1 MGSGRTKVLERS
13 YAVLG
18 PPPTPSTRRHRRSR
32 SGGRGGSSR
41 WCRTASSDRDA
52 PRRREKLR
60 TDIHFPRRG
69 LDLSRFLPADAY
81 AVYDL
86 FGVINHLVP
95 TRRPFPRPLHD
106 RQSVDA
112 SRVPRRG
119 ASRAVTI
126 LLMSR
131 CRPVRLMGRRR
142 RRSRLRSRNGGS
154 TSMTIWWK
162 RRSPRTSSRTA
173 PTCCFTEGGGFPEG
187 WWSATRRWR
196 RRRRGCKR

>member
-1 MGSGRTKVLERS
+1 MQEKRRGHFLNWFVVDAGRTSGAPQTVSLYRAVVTPGVSRNDGSGWFFFYFRADSGVAGDPERASVGSGRTKVLERS

-41 WCRTASSDRDA
+41 WCRTASSDRNA

-126 LLMSR
+126 PLM
-131 CRPVRLMGRRR
+131 
-142 RRSRLRSRNGGS
+142 
-154 TSMTIWWK
+154 
-162 RRSPRTSSRTA
+162 
-173 PTCCFTEGGGFPEG
+173 
-187 WWSATRRWR
+187 
-196 RRRRGCKR
+196 

>member
-18 PPPTPSTRRHRRSR
+18 PPPTPSTRRQRRSR

-86 FGVINHLVP
+86 FGVINHLGSLSGGHYTSHVKVSP
-95 TRRPFPRPLHD
+95 CSSDGVEEASIAFEESERWLHID
-106 RQSVDA
+106 DDLVEPAKPED
-112 SRVPRRG
+112 VVTDG
-119 ASRAVTI
+119 AYV
-126 LLMSR
+126 LFY
-131 CRPVRLMGRRR
+131 RRR
-142 RRSRLRSRNGGS
+142 RLSGRLVVGH
-154 TSMTIWWK
+154 
-162 RRSPRTSSRTA
+162 TA
-173 PTCCFTEGGGFPEG
+173 VAPVAAGV
-187 WWSATRRWR
+187 
-196 RRRRGCKR
+196 